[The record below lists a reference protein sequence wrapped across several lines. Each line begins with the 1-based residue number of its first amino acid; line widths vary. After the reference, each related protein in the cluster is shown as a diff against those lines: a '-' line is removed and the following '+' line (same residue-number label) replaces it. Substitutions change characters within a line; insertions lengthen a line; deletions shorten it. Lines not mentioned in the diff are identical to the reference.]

1 MKTLMIAFPSLTF
14 QWALL
19 IAYPHLPS
27 NDGAFPLLTLDRQ
40 KSARGKHWCFPF
52 FSYFSP
58 DFFFFLFARLL
69 PFIFFFFAPA
79 AFKKDKKL
87 LVSLKLSKMQKRA
100 GARVIRNSKR
110 STRGG
115 RTDER
120 TTDGRQMDR
129 QRTNER
135 RADDGRRTD
144 DGRTDGRRTDR
155 RMTDGQTDDGRS
167 TGVSGGSNF

>member
-27 NDGAFPLLTLDRQ
+27 NDGAFPSLTLDRQ
-40 KSARGKHWCFPF
+40 KKRTRKALVLPILFLF
-52 FSYFSP
+52 FSR
-58 DFFFFLFARLL
+58 FLFLSFRSPSALYFL
-69 PFIFFFFAPA
+69 FFAPA

-120 TTDGRQMDR
+120 RTDGRQMDEWIDR
-129 QRTNER
+129 GRTNE
-135 RADDGRRTD
+135 GRT
-144 DGRTDGRRTDR
+144 TDGRK
-155 RMTDGQTDDGRS
+155 TDGQTDEGQTTDG
-167 TGVSGGSNF
+167 